1 MSGHHRSERRR
12 VKAQADHRKARD
24 ESAVFT
30 FAGGESFPGSVHGS
44 HFARIVAPF
53 VKNILPA

>member
-1 MSGHHRSERRR
+1 M
-12 VKAQADHRKARD
+12 RD
-24 ESAVFT
+24 EPAVFA
-30 FAGGESFPGSVHGS
+30 FADGKPFPAVVRRQ